1 MELAS
6 FVSGSL
12 LDMYLS
18 EVLLLSKFCYSS
30 LRLLYLK
37 DFLKKIYK
45 YTNHRISHDVA
56 TSLTRLAL

>member
-30 LRLLYLK
+30 LRPVVPK
-37 DFLKKIYK
+37 RFLKKRD
-45 YTNHRISHDVA
+45 TNIQI
-56 TSLTRLAL
+56 TGSLMM